1 MCLSEH
7 GAPNPPVAHHV
18 FTNNCCFDLFWRYV
32 PFSLTHP
39 HTHTPVIMILLR
51 GATISYIITGVC
63 VCVRVARTS
72 HYILINWF
80 GWYPRISDYIRCVS
94 TWFKMHVF
102 IFRTYVCIYIYIHI
116 HTSPQTPT
124 FAHELCQEQ
133 AKKTANPFNTGCS
146 CRNCGWVKIWGL
158 NGLSIDTDQTKL
170 GVNRDLTK
178 HCGMFN
184 HRNGI
189 PSGKLTWLWKIT
201 VFNG

>member
-94 TWFKMHVF
+94 TWFKMHLF
-102 IFRTYVCIYIYIHI
+102 IFRTYVCIYIYTHTHI
-116 HTSPQTPT
+116 P
-124 FAHELCQEQ
+124 
-133 AKKTANPFNTGCS
+133 
-146 CRNCGWVKIWGL
+146 
-158 NGLSIDTDQTKL
+158 IDTNICPWTLPGTSQEDSKSLQHRLQLSQLWL
-170 GVNRDLTK
+170 G
-178 HCGMFN
+178 
-184 HRNGI
+184 
-189 PSGKLTWLWKIT
+189 
-201 VFNG
+201 

>member
-94 TWFKMHVF
+94 TWFKMHLF
-102 IFRTYVCIYIYIHI
+102 IFRTYVCIYIYTYTHP
-116 HTSPQTPT
+116 HRHQHLPMNS
-124 FAHELCQEQ
+124 A
-133 AKKTANPFNTGCS
+133 
-146 CRNCGWVKIWGL
+146 RNKPRR
-158 NGLSIDTDQTKL
+158 QQ
-170 GVNRDLTK
+170 
-178 HCGMFN
+178 
-184 HRNGI
+184 I
-189 PSGKLTWLWKIT
+189 PSTPAAAVAT
-201 VFNG
+201 VVGLKFGV

>member
-1 MCLSEH
+1 M
-7 GAPNPPVAHHV
+7 
-18 FTNNCCFDLFWRYV
+18 
-32 PFSLTHP
+32 
-39 HTHTPVIMILLR
+39 
-51 GATISYIITGVC
+51 C
-63 VCVRVARTS
+63 VCESCAYLPLYPHKLVWLIPPYLRLHPMCIKMIQNASFHIS
-72 HYILINWF
+72 HI
-80 GWYPRISDYIRCVS
+80 C
-94 TWFKMHVF
+94 M
-102 IFRTYVCIYIYIHI
+102 YIYIHI
-116 HTSPQTPT
+116 HTSPYTPT

-189 PSGKLTWLWKIT
+189 PSGKLT
-201 VFNG
+201 